1 MKTNYLYIGILAV
14 MAASCTERMDIEL
27 ENSDTKLILYG
38 SITTDTMSHCIRLT
52 QSIPFYSNTP
62 PQPVKNATVY
72 IMEGNNR
79 LDLTESVNYPGC
91 YYTSNDVFGKSA
103 QTYEL
108 HIENVNIG
116 GKTEFVAKTQ
126 MPELVEGYQTNYLDS
141 INVTFNKNWNGWVIN
156 GWAKEP
162 QNMRNYYMFR
172 VKINDVLYSDSL
184 SNLVLVDDK
193 FFNGNNTAGAAFY
206 FIPEKDT
213 LKAGYRVTLE
223 LCAIPVDYF
232 QYLREALQASRP
244 QFPLFSPPP
253 ANPRTN
259 ISNGALGYFSAYA
272 IIRASYVM
280 KEKDL
285 ANVPKP

>member
-1 MKTNYLYIGILAV
+1 MKINYLFIGILAV

-27 ENSDTKLILYG
+27 GNSDTKLIVYG

-52 QSIPFYSNTP
+52 QSVPFYSNTP

-79 LDLTESVNYPGC
+79 LDLTESVNDPGC

-103 QTYEL
+103 QTYGL

-116 GKTEFVAKTQ
+116 GKTEFVAETQ
-126 MPELVEGYQTNYLDS
+126 MPELIEGYQTKYLDS

-162 QNMRNYYMFR
+162 QNIRNYYMFR

-193 FFNGNNTAGAAFY
+193 FFNGNNTSGAAFY

-213 LKAGYRVTLE
+213 LKVGYRVTLE
-223 LCAIPVDYF
+223 LCAIPFDYF
-232 QYLREALQASRP
+232 LYLREALQASRP

-272 IIRASYVM
+272 IIRVSYVM
-280 KEKDL
+280 KEKDIIK
-285 ANVPKP
+285 ASQP